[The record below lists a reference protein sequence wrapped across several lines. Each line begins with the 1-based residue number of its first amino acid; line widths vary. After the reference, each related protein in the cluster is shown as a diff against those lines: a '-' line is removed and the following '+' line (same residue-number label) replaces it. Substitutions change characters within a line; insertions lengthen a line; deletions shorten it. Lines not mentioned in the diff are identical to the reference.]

1 MSAVEEVYGVK
12 ELVEL
17 ILQGVTR
24 SNEAGD
30 GEPVRLLCR
39 DDGTVQAWCFQ
50 VGRAPNGDTVIGVEN
65 TGEQRMVL
73 VARDTAAALQDLR
86 VNPRDELQIDSH
98 GFPVHTNPL
107 DLTTT
112 GVVTAH
118 TVPAGAVDTVE
129 FEFNLHTGPN
139 TDITVYIVP
148 SGGSAAV
155 LTQRWEGR
163 LRDEDDPQ
171 RIGPYHL
178 EAGGTIRVQAGTAN
192 RASVQ
197 PIVWRKT
204 L

>member
-17 ILQGVTR
+17 ILQGITR

-30 GEPVRLLCR
+30 GEPIRLLCR

-50 VGRAPNGDTVIGVEN
+50 VGNAPNGDTVIGVEN

-98 GFPVHTNPL
+98 GFPVHTNPT

-112 GVVTAH
+112 GLVTVH
-118 TVPAGAVDTVE
+118 TVPAGAIDTVE

-148 SGGSAAV
+148 SGGSATV

-171 RIGPYHL
+171 RIGVYHL
-178 EAGGTIRVQAGTAN
+178 EAGGTIQVQAGTAN